1 MCGMKRV
8 ASIKQ
13 MVALLAGLT
22 GFSLQ
27 GASFKVGEPFPVI
40 ALPATKDGRPMSVN
54 DFRGRKLLLHLFS
67 SW

>member
-1 MCGMKRV
+1 MKSFALINQV
-8 ASIKQ
+8 A
-13 MVALLAGLT
+13 ALLAGLA

-27 GASFKVGEPFPVI
+27 GASLKVGEPFPVI
-40 ALPATKDGRPMSVN
+40 ALPAAKDDQPMSVN